1 MGCHMNL
8 SRSIRLG
15 CTGLVVLL
23 LIVLGYRIT
32 LVNSE
37 GLPYGI
43 ALHSVGDSVELNGAF
58 AEYSTENT
66 DGFSFS
72 VNSAEL
78 MSINEYI
85 DRYSKDNVM
94 PNDPYDTTDPN
105 EKTLAVLT
113 ITIRNDKNEGDER
126 GYLDSLGWSL
136 IPRNQKERWL
146 RVDSTL
152 FNLSVPQLGGAYQL
166 SVRPGTEYTINVP
179 FSTSVV
185 DGFPAQAGLGHKPTL
200 ESGDYDF
207 IATNLPVRHIVEV
220 EL

>member
-8 SRSIRLG
+8 SRPIRLG
-15 CTGLVVLL
+15 CAGLVALL
-23 LIVLGYRIT
+23 LIVMGYRVS

-37 GLPYGI
+37 GLPYDI

-72 VNSAEL
+72 VDSAEL

-85 DRYSKDNVM
+85 DCYSKDGGT

-105 EKTLAVLT
+105 EKSLAVLT
-113 ITIRNDKNEGDER
+113 ITIRNDKSESDER

-136 IPRNQKERWL
+136 IPRDQKERWL

-166 SVRPGTEYTINVP
+166 SVRPGTEFTIHVP

-185 DGFPAQAGLGHKPTL
+185 DRFPAQAGMGHKPTL

-220 EL
+220 KL

>member
-1 MGCHMNL
+1 MNL
-8 SRSIRLG
+8 SRPIRLG
-15 CTGLVVLL
+15 CAGLVALL
-23 LIVLGYRIT
+23 LIVMGYRVS

-37 GLPYGI
+37 GLPYDI

-72 VNSAEL
+72 VDSAEL

-85 DRYSKDNVM
+85 DCYSKDGGT

-105 EKTLAVLT
+105 EKSLAVLT
-113 ITIRNDKNEGDER
+113 ITIRNDKSESDER

-136 IPRNQKERWL
+136 IPRDQKERWL

-166 SVRPGTEYTINVP
+166 SVRPGTEFTIHVP

-185 DGFPAQAGLGHKPTL
+185 DRFPAQAGMGHKPTL

-220 EL
+220 KL